1 MARFLFVVPPLT
13 GHINPTI
20 SVGRALEKRG
30 HEIAWVGFPEPT
42 AQLLPDGARLL
53 PVFDSLPADV
63 VNAIFA
69 KFDGLRGASALKA
82 LWEDFLVPLA
92 RGMVPGVEAAVDSFR
107 PDVLIVDQQALAGA
121 LVAQRRGLPW
131 VTSATTS
138 GEFNDPFAGI
148 PRVREWVEGLLAGLQ
163 GEFAVPAQRRGTDL
177 RFSDHLVLLY
187 SSRELVGA
195 QREFPAHYAFV
206 GPSIHERRERIP
218 FDWSRLRD
226 QRRILVSLG
235 TVQSNRCER
244 FFAAAV
250 EAFCAADFQVIMIAP
265 PQLIGPVP
273 EHILVCERV
282 PQLAL
287 LEHVDAVLCHGG
299 HNTVCES
306 LARGLP
312 LVVAPIRDDQ
322 PVVAEQVVAAGAGV
336 RVSFGRIRPID
347 LRTAVQRVLDEP
359 ALREAAR
366 RIAASFVAA
375 GGPERAAELLENV
388 A

>member
-1 MARFLFVVPPLT
+1 VTRFLFVVPPLT
-13 GHINPTI
+13 GHINPTV

-30 HEIAWVGFPEPT
+30 HEVAWIGFPEPA
-42 AQLLPDGARLL
+42 AQLLPAGSRLL
-53 PVFDSLPADV
+53 PVFESLPADV

-92 RGMVPGVEAAVDSFR
+92 RGMVSGVEAAIDSFR
-107 PDVLIVDQQALAGA
+107 PDVLIVDQQALGGA

-138 GEFNDPFAGI
+138 GEFADPFAGL
-148 PRVREWVEGLLAGLQ
+148 PRVREWVEGLLTGLQ
-163 GEFAVPAQRRGTDL
+163 DEFAVPQAQRGADL

-187 SSRELVGA
+187 SSRELVGGNHA
-195 QREFPAHYAFV
+195 FPAHYAFV
-206 GPSIHERRERIP
+206 GPSFHERHEQTP
-218 FDWSRLRD
+218 FDWSRLLP

-235 TVQSNRCER
+235 TVQSNRSQR
-244 FFAAAV
+244 FFAAAL
-250 EAFCAADFQVIMIAP
+250 EAFADAPFQVILIAP
-265 PQLIGPVP
+265 PQTLGPVP
-273 EHILVCERV
+273 DHVLVCERV

-287 LEHVDAVLCHGG
+287 LEHLDAVLCHGG
-299 HNTVCES
+299 HNTVCET

-322 PVVAEQVVAAGAGV
+322 PVVAEQVVQSGAGV
-336 RVSFGRIRPID
+336 RVSFGRIRPVD
-347 LRTAVQRVLDEP
+347 LRTAVDKVLDEP
-359 ALREAAR
+359 AYREAAR
-366 RIAASFVAA
+366 RIAASFAAA
-375 GGPERAAELLENV
+375 GGPERAVELLEKV